1 MTQME
6 LAGRIGTTFQQV
18 QKYEVGTNRI
28 SVGRLERIAVALGVS
43 STTLLSNTP
52 VRRRGEFTPTA
63 PELTAAPDALRLV
76 EAYDR
81 MKPNVRRSFV
91 ELAEAIARQRPDAYR
106 KTTPGP

>member
-43 STTLLSNTP
+43 STALLSNSP
-52 VRRRGEFTPTA
+52 VRRRDKLNAA
-63 PELTAAPDALRLV
+63 PPQLTGAPDALRLV

-91 ELAEAIARQRPDAYR
+91 ELAEAIAKQRSDTYR
-106 KTTPGP
+106 KTTSGP

>member
-6 LAGRIGTTFQQV
+6 LAGSIGTTFQQV

-28 SVGRLERIAVALGVS
+28 SVGRLERIAFALGVS
-43 STTLLSNTP
+43 STALLSNSP
-52 VRRRGEFTPTA
+52 VRRRDKLNP
-63 PELTAAPDALRLV
+63 PQLTEAPDALRLV

-91 ELAEAIARQRPDAYR
+91 ELAEAIARQRSDTYR